1 MSVALGLLVGVI
13 DVAQFVPHA
22 RHTVAK
28 RHDRLAMS
36 GLSVWTWTI
45 ATLQGLAWIVYGAA
59 NDLLPILLPNL
70 VITPVCALILGLRLR
85 ARQKREGRLP
95 CGKSASSI

>member
-13 DVAQFVPHA
+13 DVAQFMPHA
-22 RHTVAK
+22 RRTIDK
-28 RHDRLAMS
+28 RHDVHAMS

-45 ATLQGLAWIVYGAA
+45 ATVQGAAWIVYGAA

-70 VITPVCALILGLRLR
+70 VITPVCAGILALRL
-85 ARQKREGRLP
+85 ASGRS
-95 CGKSASSI
+95 SAQPE